1 MSMTKEKQTKVI
13 KLYVSF
19 DKIYNNE
26 VSFDDESIVS
36 KGEEDFRI
44 LKRVF
49 FVNDENEEVD
59 IMKRLTP
66 EQQEMLLHM
75 YEQG

>member
-1 MSMTKEKQTKVI
+1 MSMTKENQTKVI

-26 VSFDDESIVS
+26 VSFDDDSIVS

-59 IMKRLTP
+59 VMKRLTP

-75 YEQG
+75 YQQG